1 MKSTMDCTSTSEL
14 ALGPWYE
21 SEQGLLLAPGPDV
34 RNPRENS
41 EFNEDSVRRQFP
53 CFTKSLLRKSEQEC

>member
-21 SEQGLLLAPGPDV
+21 SEQGLLLAPGPEGKKKK
-34 RNPRENS
+34 PG
-41 EFNEDSVRRQFP
+41 FKKTLQGEDYHVH
-53 CFTKSLLRKSEQEC
+53 E